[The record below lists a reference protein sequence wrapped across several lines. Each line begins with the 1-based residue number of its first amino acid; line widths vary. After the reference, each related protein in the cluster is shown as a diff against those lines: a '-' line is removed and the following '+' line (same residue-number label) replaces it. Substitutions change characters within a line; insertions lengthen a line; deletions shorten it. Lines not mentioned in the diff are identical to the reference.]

1 MFRADGIAIPH
12 HRQYLPVGGNL
23 SATLRSFMWTSIKSL
38 FSSKTSDTKPDL
50 PHDFDRVVRQA
61 ISLVK
66 QSSNVSTDEEFLN
79 CLTNNGIEYNSAV
92 EILLFMPIAFVRQW
106 LPTAKWL
113 DTYVE
118 YVDEKKQIEK
128 KYSETKAYQIIWNVT
143 TEYFANNPDRDT
155 VIKIGGRSAEF
166 NAINKALN
174 DNPNSN
180 LEDLELSQTFIVR

>member
-1 MFRADGIAIPH
+1 M
-12 HRQYLPVGGNL
+12 L
-23 SATLRSFMWTSIKSL
+23 TSIKSL
-38 FSSKTSDTKPDL
+38 FSSKTSDIKPEL
-50 PHDFDRVVRQA
+50 PHDFDRIVRQA

-66 QSSNVSTDEEFLN
+66 HSSDVSTDEEFLN
-79 CLTNNGIEYNSAV
+79 CLTNNGIEYTSAV
-92 EILLFMPIAFVRQW
+92 EILLFLPIAFVRQW

-128 KYSETKAYQIIWNVT
+128 KYSETKAYQIIWSVT

-155 VIKIGGRSAEF
+155 VFKIGGRSAEF

-174 DNPNSN
+174 DNPNSK

>member
-1 MFRADGIAIPH
+1 
-12 HRQYLPVGGNL
+12 
-23 SATLRSFMWTSIKSL
+23 MWTSIKSL
-38 FSSKTSDTKPDL
+38 FSSKTPDIKPEL
-50 PHDFDRVVRQA
+50 PHDFDQVVKQA
-61 ISLVK
+61 ISLLK
-66 QSSNVSTDEEFLN
+66 HSGDVSTDEKFLN
-79 CLTNNGIEYNSAV
+79 YLTNNGIEYTSAV
-92 EILLFMPIAFVRQW
+92 EILLFLPIAFVRQW

-155 VIKIGGRSAEF
+155 VFKIGGRSTEF
-166 NAINKALN
+166 NVINKALN